1 MDKLIKEL
9 ELKLDWELDG
19 VYVFSNDML
28 WVQFVYPHEGTE
40 FKYMIRAEYKENF
53 DKWSNCFYDE
63 LFTDLEKELD
73 LIILDLKKMIEEKDR
88 ILIKSLKENGGVYY
102 EINDNYIENTKWNF

>member
-1 MDKLIKEL
+1 MDKLVDAL

-19 VYVFSNDML
+19 IYVFSNDIL
-28 WVQFVYPHEGTE
+28 VVQFVYPHEGTE

-53 DKWSNCFYDE
+53 DKWGNCFYDE

-73 LIILDLKKMIEEKDR
+73 LIILDLKKMITKKDN
-88 ILIKSLKENGGVYY
+88 ILIKSLDDNGEVYY
-102 EINDNYIENTKWNF
+102 EIDDDYIENTKWNF